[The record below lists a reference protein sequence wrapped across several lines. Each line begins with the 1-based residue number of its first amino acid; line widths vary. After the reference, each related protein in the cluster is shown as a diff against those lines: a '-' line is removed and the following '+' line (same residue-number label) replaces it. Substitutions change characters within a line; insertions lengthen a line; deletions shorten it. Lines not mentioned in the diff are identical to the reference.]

1 MTTATNVLEQVKQAI
16 SSCNTKIDINLQWM
30 QDHINPLFFRFNEKE
45 TKAISMLTNNLSDM
59 GDYQRLALVDREDK
73 AMIAQLDRTDSI
85 YDAFSRFPRD
95 REITYAEINTST
107 ANLPNTDTPLEII
120 RLDYG
125 QTVDSA
131 IQAKS
136 HIAAPDDVFAA
147 VCESLNEQ
155 GLQLAQDTNKA
166 KHLLNIL
173 WQNHEDYVH
182 VSPAARIARF
192 LNMFAQ
198 TKINDGFSL
207 DMNLMPEV
215 GQDGLPEYRLLLGVS
230 NPPQKGFLLQIL
242 DVFKRLNIGVARSYV
257 VKVSDGVYPFLL
269 STFYISPRDGSP
281 LEKDSELYNTLQ
293 RELYNVQALSTR
305 TPVYSEFVETG
316 VTSGVDATLIN
327 AIIGFCHTNLA
338 HNNQDSFE
346 LEGIQRAFYNHPDI
360 TLQLLKLFYARFDPK
375 VEDRELYYD
384 AVLAETIALVDNFN
398 SGRRFMDQFRRTIFR
413 CAISFIQNCLKTN
426 FFVPEKYALA
436 FRLDPAYLEELGEQ
450 FTADL
455 PKDRPFRITFFAGR
469 NGLGY
474 HIGFSDIA
482 RGGWRTLMTQGRDDY
497 ISSANTI
504 FKENYVLAH
513 TQHLK
518 NKDIYEGGSKM
529 VAILNTRQGRSPES
543 VLQYL
548 YKLQFGFINA
558 FLDLYV
564 TDENGDAKHPAIV
577 DYYGE
582 EEPIELGPDE
592 NMHDIMVELVAKQ
605 AVKRGYVLG
614 AGIMSSKK
622 VGINHKEYGVTSF
635 GVIRFSEVTMLKA
648 RGIDMHKDAFS
659 VKFTGGPNGDVAGN
673 GMRLLLERCP
683 QVAIKLIIDGSGA
696 VFDPAGLNH
705 DALRNIVLQSDLDQF
720 DVSQLNEGG
729 FLIYRSQTKMD
740 GMRRL
745 YKKAF
750 MTADGLQEEWISN
763 DEFYKTFNSLVF
775 TVEADLF
782 IPAGGRPETIDM
794 SNYERW
800 FNADGKPT
808 AATIVE
814 GANSFITPDARM
826 ALQKRGVIIIRDASA
841 NKCGVISSSYE
852 IIANLMMSDE
862 EFLAN
867 KPRYVA
873 DVMNILNNLSELEA
887 NAILDVHAAAHGSLT
902 YTEASNQISREINKH
917 YTRMFDYFRAK
928 PELCDQ
934 PAYQAAILS
943 NLPKMIGE
951 HDEFKTRIA
960 NLPAKVKYAILAAK
974 LAANMVYSGDDDNM
988 YAYLIQAQV
997 ERIATQNK

>member
-1 MTTATNVLEQVKQAI
+1 MTTSTTTVLEQVKQAI
-16 SSCNTKIDINLQWM
+16 SSCNAQLDNNIQWLR
-30 QDHINPLFFRFNEKE
+30 DAINPLFFRFNESE
-45 TKAISMLTNNLSDM
+45 TKGISMLANNLNELPHFR
-59 GDYQRLALVDREDK
+59 RLTLVDREDK
-73 AMIAQLDRTDSI
+73 AIIAQLDELNSI
-85 YDAFSRFPRD
+85 YNAFSRLPAE
-95 REITYAEINTST
+95 REIKYAEITTSS
-107 ANLPNTDTPLEII
+107 ADLPNADAGLEVI

-125 QTVDSA
+125 TTVDSD
-131 IQAKS
+131 IVAKA
-136 HIAAPDDVFAA
+136 HVEAPEMVYHN
-147 VCESLNEQ
+147 VCASLKEQ
-155 GLQLAQDTNKA
+155 GLALDADKA

-173 WQNHEDYVH
+173 WQNNEDYVQ
-182 VSPAARIARF
+182 VSPPGRIARV
-192 LNMFAQ
+192 LNMFNE
-198 TKINDGFSL
+198 TRKNDGFSL
-207 DMNLMPEV
+207 DMNLMPEA
-215 GQDGLPEYRLLLGVS
+215 GRDGLPEYRLLLGIS

-242 DVFKRLNIGVARSYV
+242 NVFRRLNLGVARSYV

-269 STFYISPRDGSP
+269 STFYVSHRDGTP
-281 LEKDSELYNTLQ
+281 LEKDSELFRHLQ
-293 RELYNVQALSTR
+293 LELYNVQTLSTKA
-305 TPVYSEFVETG
+305 PVYEHFVQQG
-316 VTSGVDATLIN
+316 ITSGVDATLIN
-327 AIIGFCHTNLA
+327 AITGFCHTNLA
-338 HNNQDSFE
+338 HNNQDAFD

-360 TLQLLKLFYARFDPK
+360 SQQLLKLFYARFDPHY
-375 VEDRELYYD
+375 EGDRASNYET
-384 AVLAETIALVDNFN
+384 VLAETIETVNNFN
-398 SGRRFMDQFRRTIFR
+398 SGRRFMDEFRRTIFR

-436 FRLDPAYLEELGEQ
+436 FRLDPAYLEDLGDQ

-455 PKDRPFRITFFAGR
+455 PSDRPFRITYFSGR

-529 VAILNTRQGRSPES
+529 VAILNTRQGRKPES

-558 FLDLYV
+558 FLDIYV
-564 TDENGDAKHPAIV
+564 TDESGKAKHPAIV

-622 VGINHKEYGVTSF
+622 VGINHKEFGVTSF
-635 GVIRFSEVTMLKA
+635 GVIRFAEVTMLKA

-659 VKFTGGPNGDVAGN
+659 VKITGGPNGDVAGN

-683 QVAIKLIIDGSGA
+683 QVAIKLVIDGSGA
-696 VFDPAGLNH
+696 IFDPKGLQH
-705 DALRNIVLQSDLDQF
+705 DALRKVILQSDIDQF

-750 MTADGLQEEWISN
+750 MTAEGLQEEWISN
-763 DEFYKTFNSLVF
+763 DEFYKTFNSLAF

-794 SNYERW
+794 SNYENW
-800 FNADGKPT
+800 FNTEGQPT
-808 AATIVE
+808 AGTIVE
-814 GANSFITPDARM
+814 GANSFITPDAR
-826 ALQKRGVIIIRDASA
+826 AELQKRGVIIIRDASA

-873 DVMNILNNLSELEA
+873 DVMNILNHLSELEA
-887 NAILDVHAAAHGSLT
+887 DAILKTHTDAHGSLT
-902 YTEASNQISREINKH
+902 YTEASNQISREINYH
-917 YTRMFDYFRAK
+917 YTRMFDYFRAN
-928 PELCDQ
+928 PVLCDQ
-934 PAYQAAILS
+934 PAYQKAILS
-943 NLPKMIGE
+943 NLPKMIAE
-951 HDEFKTRIA
+951 SEEFTSRIA

-974 LAANMVYSGDDDNM
+974 LAANMVYSGEDDNM

-997 ERIATQNK
+997 ERIAEQS